1 MVVLKRPEREA
12 EISLLENSEPEY
24 LRQTGA
30 TIGFFFW
37 GGVLQST
44 AQRRLYR
51 ESGGRGCPSRSG
63 RKAGHTLFLRVPGA
77 LSVVRL
83 DRYHKSGYIRT
94 VSQDSLVLS

>member
-30 TIGFFFW
+30 TIGFFFFW

-51 ESGGRGCPSRSG
+51 ESGGGGAP
-63 RKAGHTLFLRVPGA
+63 AGVEEKLATLC
-77 LSVVRL
+77 S
-83 DRYHKSGYIRT
+83 
-94 VSQDSLVLS
+94 